1 MNALKTLRN
10 RLVAL
15 ATTDGFESSRANQIG
30 KSNDL
35 SGSLAVAT
43 GERCEREVVPFS
55 GTEWRLG

>member
-1 MNALKTLRN
+1 VNALKTLRN

-43 GERCEREVVPFS
+43 GERCESARI
-55 GTEWRLG
+55 RLP